1 MQWLVDEVYP
11 EAQVIRVVLDNL
23 NVHKPAVLYITF
35 PPAEARRILRRLE
48 FHFTPK
54 HASWLN
60 MAEIEWSVYSRS
72 LPEYIPNDER
82 LIAHVQALTKE
93 RNENHRCVDW
103 QFRTTDARIK
113 LKRLYP
119 SIPVD

>member
-1 MQWLVDEVYP
+1 MNQNECVTLL
-11 EAQVIRVVLDNL
+11 RRL
-23 NVHKPAVLYITF
+23 LYLSQYFTEEEGQDLF
-35 PPAEARRILRRLE
+35 EARRILRRLE

-60 MAEIEWSVYSRS
+60 MAEIELSVYSRS
-72 LPEYIPNDER
+72 LPEHLPNDER
-82 LIAHVQALTKE
+82 LAHQVQALTEE
-93 RNENHRCVDW
+93 RNENQRCVDW

-119 SIPVD
+119 SISE